1 MNGSYDNTGEGLEGA
16 SGIVPLSTN
25 KLKKWFVL
33 RDLKRW
39 NAQYPAYKQLQDL
52 GITVFT
58 PMIWKLIQVHGKRI
72 RKQVPFMQD
81 MLFVFDS
88 RQMIDPIVERMSR

>member
-1 MNGSYDNTGEGLEGA
+1 MDESCDNIGKRLEW
-16 SGIVPLSTN
+16 SSEVLPLVTN
-25 KLKKWFVL
+25 KLKKWFVM

-72 RKQVPFMQD
+72 RYAFC
-81 MLFVFDS
+81 F
-88 RQMIDPIVERMSR
+88 